1 MIMKTKLLI
10 SVSILLACFASA
22 MGQSSVWNLPESL
35 TDTSIVR
42 EWTGGKYLVYSK
54 KLPSNK
60 ITLHDNYSPTAIS
73 IQIPSNVHI
82 NDFRIVG
89 DTVFAGGYMLNV
101 SSKYGLIACFDI
113 NDMLAGSGTFHWM
126 TFFQNTMS
134 NDCCDVNY
142 TDQVTE
148 VKRIAPFNDGNG
160 TCIAYIADNDIR
172 SGTSVIYRR
181 VGYGDVAFWGGL
193 WDIHAYHYNKDGY
206 ERYTDIACTDNHIVV
221 TAKDTGDN
229 LFHFVVLNR
238 MPNYANYCHPD
249 APDIYYFT
257 DHAVI
262 GRVMVTECGNDR
274 FAVAYSY
281 RDAANPGL
289 AVKMLDASSG
299 VPILSHSIDIPLA
312 ANAFA
317 GPVKDIR
324 YSHSGSFLWYLT
336 DMESPLSG
344 LYNHYIHKVDLS
356 NIYAGLYESRF
367 IPDEKFLSLDH
378 YNYDGFVTSDLDNLG
393 LSVFNEY
400 LFGTET
406 HCDNMELI
414 PGFSSS
420 PGIKI
425 HSRHHCPTKPL
436 SVSGPLSFT
445 TIEEEAVLQCTTEE

>member
-1 MIMKTKLLI
+1 
-10 SVSILLACFASA
+10 
-22 MGQSSVWNLPESL
+22 
-35 TDTSIVR
+35 
-42 EWTGGKYLVYSK
+42 
-54 KLPSNK
+54 
-60 ITLHDNYSPTAIS
+60 
-73 IQIPSNVHI
+73 
-82 NDFRIVG
+82 
-89 DTVFAGGYMLNV
+89 
-101 SSKYGLIACFDI
+101 
-113 NDMLAGSGTFHWM
+113 
-126 TFFQNTMS
+126 
-134 NDCCDVNY
+134 
-142 TDQVTE
+142 
-148 VKRIAPFNDGNG
+148 
-160 TCIAYIADNDIR
+160 
-172 SGTSVIYRR
+172 
-181 VGYGDVAFWGGL
+181 
-193 WDIHAYHYNKDGY
+193 
-206 ERYTDIACTDNHIVV
+206 VV

-262 GRVMVTECGNDR
+262 GRVMVTECGYDR

-281 RDAANPGL
+281 RDGANPGL

-317 GPVKDIR
+317 EPVKDIR

-367 IPDEKFLSLDH
+367 ITDEKFLSLDH
-378 YNYDGFVTSDLDNLG
+378 YNYDGFVTSGLDNLG

-436 SVSGPLSFT
+436 SVSGSLSFT